1 MTEDPFKEF
10 GMHGEL
16 KKEKIEKIVYKQ
28 ADPRFLNQKESPEE
42 RKQTYDI
49 LGKHIYDF
57 MRFGSDEDEEECL
70 IPEIFLVLVSYF
82 EINEHLYKTEALFR
96 KAG

>member
-1 MTEDPFKEF
+1 
-10 GMHGEL
+10 
-16 KKEKIEKIVYKQ
+16 
-28 ADPRFLNQKESPEE
+28 
-42 RKQTYDI
+42 
-49 LGKHIYDF
+49 
-57 MRFGSDEDEEECL
+57 MRFGNDEDEEECL